1 MKIRHA
7 FSALSVL
14 ALLSTTS
21 AFAATAAATGPAVE
35 ACKQDVQTLCPG
47 VQPGEGRI
55 KQCMVK
61 NRSKLSDGCKAAL
74 KEQRSKKKAAAAE

>member
-1 MKIRHA
+1 MNIRHA

-14 ALLSTTS
+14 ALMSATT
-21 AFAATAAATGPAVE
+21 AFAADAAAGGPMIE

-55 KQCMVK
+55 KHCMAK
-61 NRSKLSDGCKAAL
+61 NRAKLSDGCKAAL
-74 KEQRSKKKAAAAE
+74 REQRAKKKAAGQQ

>member
-1 MKIRHA
+1 MNFRHA

-14 ALLSTTS
+14 ALMSATT
-21 AFAATAAATGPAVE
+21 AFAADAAAAGPAVE

-55 KQCMVK
+55 KQCMAK
-61 NRSKLSDGCKAAL
+61 NRAKLSEGCKAAL
-74 KEQRSKKKAAAAE
+74 KEQRGKKKAAAAQ